1 VKCCPPL
8 PPLLPDLSRRYTAP
22 EEQVY
27 LRTHARR
34 YSLLLELVSGLRPER
49 ILVVGPSYESV
60 LLRES
65 IPGATVNTLGWQDHR
80 FPLRGGERH
89 VQHDLNDGSPPALE
103 PHDVVVCCEVIEHLH
118 VSPVPVL
125 RLLASALRPGGH
137 LILQT
142 PNATAFPKRLRMALG
157 RNPYD
162 PIRDEVDNPGHFH
175 EYTVR
180 ELLAAVEAAG
190 FEVVRWLTQNYFDH
204 GSRKNR
210 VYRAVGSVLPRTL
223 REGITVVGRTGR

>member
-1 VKCCPPL
+1 MPQP
-8 PPLLPDLSRRYTAP
+8 LPDLAGRYTAP

-34 YSLLLELVSGLRPER
+34 YELLLSLVRELAPER

-60 LLRES
+60 LLREAL
-65 IPGATVNTLGWQDHR
+65 PAKVDTLGWQDHR
-80 FPLRGGERH
+80 FPLEEGERH
-89 VQHDLNDGSPPALE
+89 VQVDLNDGTRPKLE
-103 PHDVVVCCEVIEHLH
+103 LYDLVVCGEVIEHLH
-118 VSPVPVL
+118 VAPVPVL
-125 RLLASALRPGGH
+125 QFLASGLRPGGH

-142 PNATAFPKRLRMALG
+142 PNATALPKRLRMALG

-180 ELLAAVEAAG
+180 ELLAAVEEAG

-210 VYRAVGSVLPRTL
+210 AYRAVGSILPRTL
-223 REGITVVGRTGR
+223 REGITVVARTRP